1 LDELKLDAESPAAS
15 PIRDPDALRAQFG
28 TIGPL
33 AAHKV
38 LDHLD
43 DDARRF
49 IALAPFLVLASADAS
64 GNVDASP
71 RGDAPGFVAV
81 PDARTLVIPDRR
93 GNNRI
98 DTFFNLL
105 ECPGVGLIFLVP
117 GINETLRV
125 NGTGAMTQ
133 DAALLEPL
141 AAQGKVPTAG
151 LIVHVREVYFQ
162 CGKAMIRSGLWDPA
176 RHVERSAFP
185 SLGRI
190 LADQTAAATVP
201 DAEAT
206 IAEAD
211 RTRLY

>member
-1 LDELKLDAESPAAS
+1 MDADSPAS
-15 PIRDPDALRAQFG
+15 PTIHAVEALRAQFG
-28 TIGPL
+28 SVGPL

-38 LDHLD
+38 LDHID
-43 DDARRF
+43 DYGRRF

-98 DTFFNLL
+98 DTFVNLL
-105 ECPGVGLIFLVP
+105 DSPGVGLIFLVP

-125 NGTGAMTQ
+125 NGTAAMTR
-133 DAALLEPL
+133 DPAWLEPL
-141 AAQGKVPTAG
+141 SAQGTVPSAG
-151 LIVHVREVYFQ
+151 LVVRVREAFFH
-162 CGKAMIRSGLWDPA
+162 CGKAMIRSGLWDQA
-176 RHVERSAFP
+176 RHVERSTFP

-206 IAEAD
+206 IADAY

>member
-1 LDELKLDAESPAAS
+1 MTADPPASA
-15 PIRDPDALRAQFG
+15 PIRDPEALRAQFG
-28 TIGPL
+28 AVGPL

-43 DDARRF
+43 DYARRF
-49 IALAPFLVLASADAS
+49 IALAPFLVLASADAA

-81 PDARTLVIPDRR
+81 PDAQTLVIPDRR

-98 DTFFNLL
+98 DTFVNLL
-105 ECPGVGLIFLVP
+105 DCPGVGLIFLVP

-133 DAALLEPL
+133 DPALLEPL
-141 AAQGKVPTAG
+141 AAQGKVPAAG
-151 LIVHVREVYFQ
+151 LVVRVREAFFH

-176 RHVERSAFP
+176 RHVERSTFP

-206 IAEAD
+206 IADAY

>member
-1 LDELKLDAESPAAS
+1 MDADSPAPPTIRDAET
-15 PIRDPDALRAQFG
+15 LRAQFG
-28 TIGPL
+28 GVGPL

-43 DDARRF
+43 DYALRF
-49 IALAPFLVLASADAS
+49 VALSPFLILASADGS

-98 DTFFNLL
+98 DTFHNLL
-105 ECPGVGLIFLVP
+105 ESPGVGLIFLVP

-125 NGTGAMTQ
+125 NGIGAMTQ
-133 DAALLEPL
+133 DPALLEPL
-141 AAQGKVPTAG
+141 IAQGKVPAAG
-151 LIVHVREVYFQ
+151 LVVRVREAFFH
-162 CGKAMIRSGLWDPA
+162 CGKAMIRSGLWDPE
-176 RHVERSAFP
+176 RHVERSTFP

-206 IAEAD
+206 IDDAY